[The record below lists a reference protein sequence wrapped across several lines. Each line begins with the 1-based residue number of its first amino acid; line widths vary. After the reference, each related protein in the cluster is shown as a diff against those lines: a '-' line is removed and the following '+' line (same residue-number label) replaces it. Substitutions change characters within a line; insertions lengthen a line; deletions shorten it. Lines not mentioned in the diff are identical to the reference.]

1 MPASRPEQNAAPT
14 WSIIQLAAALLDD
27 ACRAGASDLHLDPTR
42 DGMRVRM
49 RVDGRLSDQDALPVS
64 VCGELIAR
72 IKVLAGLRTD
82 EHYAAQDGR
91 FRHRAPD
98 GSATDVRASI
108 APTYHGESAV
118 LRILADSSKP
128 RTLIELGF
136 GELER
141 QLIETAVR
149 KPDGMMLVVGPTGS
163 GKTTTLYSLLQMLH
177 APERSL
183 ATIEDPIEYAIDG
196 IRQIQTQS
204 RTGLTFA
211 QGLRA
216 LLRQDPDVLMVGE
229 IRDAETAAVAANAA
243 LTGHL
248 LLSTLHANSAA
259 AAIPR
264 LLNLGLEP
272 YLIAATLRLV
282 IAQRLVR
289 SVCPHGACEACQ
301 GSGYRGRTA
310 IVEVMRV
317 EDDLREAILARASAR
332 EIERI
337 ARSRNMRPMQ
347 EDGIEKARNGSVS
360 LAEVMSVL

>member
-1 MPASRPEQNAAPT
+1 MPASRPERIESPT
-14 WSIIQLAAALLDD
+14 PSAVRLAAALIDE
-27 ACRAGASDLHLDPTR
+27 ACGAGASDLHLDPTPA
-42 DGMRVRM
+42 GMRVRL
-49 RVDGRLSDQDALPVS
+49 RVDGRLSDRDALPS
-64 VCGELIAR
+64 SIRGELIAR

-91 FRHRAPD
+91 FRHCVPGGGAADIR
-98 GSATDVRASI
+98 VSI

-118 LRILADSSKP
+118 LRILADTAKA
-128 RTLIELGF
+128 RALDKLGF
-136 GELER
+136 GAQERELVEEA
-141 QLIETAVR
+141 IR
-149 KPDGMMLVVGPTGS
+149 KPDGMILVVGPTGS
-163 GKTTTLYSLLQMLH
+163 GKTTTLYAMIQQLN
-177 APERSL
+177 APERLL
-183 ATIEDPIEYAIDG
+183 ATIEDPVEYAIDG

-229 IRDAETAAVAANAA
+229 IRDAETAGVAANAA

-248 LLSTLHANSAA
+248 LLSTLHANGAA

-264 LLNLGLEP
+264 LLNLGVEP

-289 SVCPHGACEACQ
+289 RMCPRGACEACQ
-301 GSGYRGRTA
+301 GTGYCGRMA
-310 IVEVMRV
+310 IVEVMRI

-337 ARSRNMRPMQ
+337 ARSNGMCSMR
-347 EDGIEKARNGSVS
+347 EDGLEKARIGSVS